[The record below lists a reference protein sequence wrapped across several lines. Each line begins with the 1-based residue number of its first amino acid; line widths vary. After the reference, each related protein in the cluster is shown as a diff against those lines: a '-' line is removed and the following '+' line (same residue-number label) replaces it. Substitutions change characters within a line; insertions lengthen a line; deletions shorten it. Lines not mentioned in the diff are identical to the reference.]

1 MINLIFYTM
10 EKKELLKGL
19 LSMLK
24 DLKEK
29 AEKAEEYTFDAN
41 SDKCK
46 SCSSC
51 VICKEFSDIRKSLES
66 SKYDNEVKVDL
77 LAFVAF
83 VKYEYSIAV
92 LFK

>member
-19 LSMLK
+19 LLMLK

-29 AEKAEEYTFDAN
+29 AEEHTFDAN

-51 VICKEFSDIRKSLES
+51 VIL
-66 SKYDNEVKVDL
+66 
-77 LAFVAF
+77 
-83 VKYEYSIAV
+83 
-92 LFK
+92 